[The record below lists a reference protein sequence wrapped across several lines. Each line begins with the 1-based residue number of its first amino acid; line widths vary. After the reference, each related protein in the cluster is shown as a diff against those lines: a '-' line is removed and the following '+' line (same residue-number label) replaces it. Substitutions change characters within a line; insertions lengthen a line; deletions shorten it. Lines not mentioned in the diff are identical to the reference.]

1 MKFTD
6 IFIRNPVL
14 ATVVSLLILVLGLRA
29 LAQLPVREFPQSE
42 IATVTV
48 TTQYYGANSDVIA
61 GFITTPLEAAIA
73 QAQGIDYMSS
83 TSLAGTSTITASL
96 QLNYDSN
103 RALTEISAKVN
114 SVLNQ
119 LPPQSQQPVI
129 TVSTGESTDSM
140 YLGFSSET
148 LPGNKITDYLIRVVK
163 PKLQTIP
170 GVQLAEILG
179 ERQFALRAWLDPDKL
194 AAHGLTAQDIYTA
207 LSANNYISA
216 LGSTKGQMVTVD
228 ITAGTDLHTVEEF
241 KQLVVKQSGISVVR
255 LQDVANV
262 TLGAEQ
268 YDFDALMDDR
278 QAVFVGIK
286 VAPEANVLEVIKKVR
301 DAFPDIQAQ
310 LPAGINGKINYDATD
325 YINNAIDEVIKTLIE
340 ALVIVTLV
348 IFLFLG
354 APRSVLIPALA
365 IPLSLIG
372 GFFIMLVLG
381 YSINLLTLLALVLA
395 IGLVVDDAIIVVE
408 NVDRH
413 LKEGKTPMQA
423 ALIGARELAGPIIA
437 ISVVL
442 IAVYVPIG
450 FQGGLTGSLFSE
462 FAFTLAG
469 AVGVSAVVA
478 LTLSPMLASRFLKQ
492 EHQESRLVKLIDR
505 NFEWARGRYE
515 RMLGAILKGWPAVVT
530 FGFIIIALI
539 FVMVKMSQQELAPEE
554 DQSFMIVYG
563 YSLPNASTQQMRG
576 YSKQIYDIIASH
588 PEHQQVFQF
597 TGVNGQNTT
606 LSGII
611 LKPWD
616 QREMTAGQLQP
627 ILQNE
632 VNGVAGATVYASLPP
647 PLPVGTGGVNTPVA
661 FVLGTTEPFANLDEV
676 AQRIL
681 AKAQASGKFFY
692 IDTDLK
698 IDKPQVTVNVDRN
711 KVAALGLT
719 MQDVGSALG
728 AMLGGGYVN
737 YFSISGRSYKVIPQ
751 VQQFDRINP
760 EQLKDY
766 YIRTASGAVVPA
778 STVISMKTEA
788 IPTRISHFQQLN
800 SATFS
805 AVPNAFAGVT
815 LGDALTYLRGLAD
828 EMAPLGYT
836 VDYAGQSR
844 QYMQESS
851 SFALTFAFAVIII
864 FLALAAQF
872 GSFRDPLIV
881 MMSVPMAI
889 FGAMVFIF
897 WGVKKATLNIYT
909 EVGLVTLIG
918 LIAKHGILIVQFA
931 NDEQKAGRSKWD
943 AVTAAAGIRLRPIL
957 MTTAAMVLSVVPLV
971 IATGAGAVGRNHMGL
986 VIFAGISIGTLFTLF
1001 VVPAMYLWLA
1011 AEHRQKEVGAD
1022 EDVDAVHPAPGVP

>member
-6 IFIRNPVL
+6 IFIRNAVL

-29 LAQLPVREFPQSE
+29 LAQLPVREFPKSE
-42 IATVTV
+42 LATISV

-83 TSLAGTSTITASL
+83 TSLSGTSTIAANL
-96 QLNYDSN
+96 KLNYDSN
-103 RALTEISAKVN
+103 RALAEINAKIN

-119 LPPQSQQPVI
+119 LPPQSQQPIISVI
-129 TVSTGESTDSM
+129 TGETTDSM
-140 YLGFSSET
+140 YISFFSDS
-148 LPGNKITDYLIRVVK
+148 LPGNKITDYLLRVVK

-179 ERQFALRAWLDPDKL
+179 ERQFALRAWLDPRKL

-207 LSANNYISA
+207 LAANNYISA
-216 LGSTKGQMVTVD
+216 LGSTKGQVVTVD
-228 ITAGTDLHTVEEF
+228 ITAGTDLHSVEGF
-241 KQLVVKQSGISVVR
+241 KRLIVKQEGISVVR
-255 LQDVANV
+255 LQDVATV
-262 TLGAEQ
+262 SLGAEQ
-268 YDFDALMDDR
+268 YDFDARIDDKP
-278 QAVFVGIK
+278 AVFVGIK
-286 VAPEANVLEVIKKVR
+286 VAPNANVLTVIRDVR
-301 DAFPDIQAQ
+301 NAFPEIQAQ
-310 LPAGINGKINYDATD
+310 LPTGLYARINYDATD
-325 YINNAIDEVIKTLIE
+325 YINNAIREVVKTLVE
-340 ALVIVTLV
+340 ALLIVTLV

-372 GFFIMLVLG
+372 GFFVMLVLG

-413 LKEGKTPMQA
+413 LKEGKSPMQA

-469 AVGVSAVVA
+469 AVAVSAVVA
-478 LTLSPMLASRFLKQ
+478 LTLSPMLASRLLRQ
-492 EHQESRLVKLIDR
+492 EHQENRLVKLIDR
-505 NFEWARGRYE
+505 NFEWARRSYE
-515 RMLGAILKGWPAVVT
+515 RLLTVALRNWVVVMT
-530 FGFIIIALI
+530 FGGIVIVLI
-539 FVMVKMSQQELAPEE
+539 FTMMKFTQKELAPNE
-554 DQSFMIVYG
+554 DQSFMVVYG
-563 YSLPNASTQQMRG
+563 YAQPNASIEQMLR
-576 YSKQIYDIIASH
+576 YTKQVYDIVDSH
-588 PEHQQVFQF
+588 PEAQQAFQF
-597 TGVNGQNTT
+597 TGFNGSNTT
-606 LSGII
+606 LTGVI
-611 LKPWD
+611 LKPWE
-616 QREMTAGQLQP
+616 QRELTADKLQLKVQD
-627 ILQNE
+627 E
-632 VNGVAGATVYASLPP
+632 VDKVAGATVYASLPP
-647 PLPVGTGGVNTPVA
+647 PLPTGSGGVNTSVG
-661 FVLGTTEPFANLDEV
+661 FVLGTTEPFTNLDEV
-676 AQRIL
+676 ARRIL
-681 AKAQASGKFFY
+681 DAAQASGKFYF

-698 IDKPQVTVNVDRN
+698 LNKPQVTAKVDRD
-711 KVAALGLT
+711 KVAALGMT
-719 MQDVGSALG
+719 MQDVGASLG
-728 AMLGGGYVN
+728 AMLGGGYAN

-760 EQLKDY
+760 AQLDNY
-766 YIRTASGAVVPA
+766 YIRTGSGEMVPA
-778 STVISMKTEA
+778 SSVISLKTEA

-805 AVPNAFAGVT
+805 GVPSVS
-815 LGDALTYLRGLAD
+815 LGEALDYLRGLAR
-828 EMAPLGYT
+828 EMAPRGYSI
-836 VDYAGQSR
+836 DYSGQSR
-844 QYMQESS
+844 QFMQESS
-851 SFALTFAFAVIII
+851 SFALTFVFALIII
-864 FLALAAQF
+864 FLALSAQF
-872 GSFRDPLIV
+872 SSFRDPLIV

-889 FGAMVFIF
+889 FGAMIFIF
-897 WGVKKATLNIYT
+897 LGVKKATLNIYT

-931 NDEQKAGRSKWD
+931 NDEQKAGKSKWD
-943 AVTAAAGIRLRPIL
+943 AIVAGAGIRLRPIL

-971 IATGAGAVGRNHMGL
+971 IASGAGAVGRNHMGL
-986 VIFAGISIGTLFTLF
+986 VISAGISIGTLFTLF

-1011 AEHRQKEVGAD
+1011 ADHTKQAALSAD
-1022 EDVDAVHPAPGVP
+1022 DDVDIVRPKPGVP

>member
-6 IFIRNPVL
+6 LFIRNPVL
-14 ATVVSLLILVLGLRA
+14 AAVVSLLILVLGLRA
-29 LAQLPVREFPQSE
+29 LAQLTVREFPQSE
-42 IATVTV
+42 LATINV
-48 TTQYYGANSDVIA
+48 TTQYYGANADVIA

-83 TSLAGTSTITASL
+83 TSLAGTSTIAANL
-96 QLNYDSN
+96 KLNYDSN
-103 RALTEISAKVN
+103 RALAEINAKVN
-114 SVLNQ
+114 SVVNQ
-119 LPPQSQQPVI
+119 LPPQSQQPTI
-129 TVSTGESTDSM
+129 TVSTGETTDSM
-140 YLGFSSET
+140 YISFYSDT
-148 LPGNKITDYLIRVVK
+148 LPANKITDYLLRIVK

-170 GVQLAEILG
+170 GVQLAEIVG
-179 ERQFALRAWLDPDKL
+179 ERQFALRAWLDPQRL
-194 AAHGLTAQDIYTA
+194 AAHGLTAQDVYTA
-207 LSANNYISA
+207 MAANNYISA
-216 LGSTKGQMVTVD
+216 LGSTKGQVVTVD
-228 ITAGTDLHTVEEF
+228 ITAGTDLHTVDEF
-241 KQLVVKQSGISVVR
+241 RNLIVKQKGISVVR

-262 TLGAEQ
+262 MLGAEQ
-268 YDFDALMDDR
+268 YDLDARIDDKP
-278 QAVFVGIK
+278 AVFIGIR
-286 VAPEANVLEVIKKVR
+286 VAPNANVLSVIRDVR
-301 DAFPDIQAQ
+301 EAFPEIQRQ
-310 LPAGINGKINYDATD
+310 LPDGIYSRINYDATD
-325 YINNAIDEVIKTLIE
+325 YINNAILEVEKTLIE
-340 ALVIVTLV
+340 ALVIVTIV

-372 GFFIMLVLG
+372 AFFIMLVLG

-413 LKEGKTPMQA
+413 LKEGRTPIQA

-469 AVGVSAVVA
+469 AVAVSAVVA
-478 LTLSPMLASRFLKQ
+478 LTLSPMLAARFLRA
-492 EHQESRLVKLIDR
+492 EHQESRLVQRIDR
-505 NFEWARGRYE
+505 NFEWARAVYE
-515 RMLGAILKGWPAVVT
+515 RFLTVALRNWVVVVT
-530 FGFIIIALI
+530 FGFIVIALI
-539 FVMVKMSQQELAPEE
+539 FVMIKFTQQELAPDE

-563 YSLPNASTQQMRG
+563 YSEPNIGVQQMLR
-576 YSKQIYDIIASH
+576 YRKQIYDIVAAH
-588 PEHQQVFQF
+588 PEHQQMFQL
-597 TGVNGQNTT
+597 TGFNGLNTT
-606 LSGII
+606 LTGVI

-616 QREMTAGQLQP
+616 QRKLGADKLKLAVQS
-627 ILQNE
+627 E
-632 VNGVAGATVYASLPP
+632 VDKVAGAAVYASLPP
-647 PLPVGTGGVNTPVA
+647 PLPTGSGGVNTSVG
-661 FVLGTTEPFANLDEV
+661 FVLGTTEPFTNLDEV
-676 AQRIL
+676 ARRIL
-681 AKAQASGKFFY
+681 DAAQASGKFYF

-698 IDKPQVTVNVDRN
+698 VNKPQVTATVDRN
-711 KVAALGLT
+711 KVASLGLT
-719 MQDVGSALG
+719 MQDIGTSLG
-728 AMLGGGYVN
+728 GLLGGGYVN

-751 VQQFDRINP
+751 VEQYDRINP

-766 YIRTASGAVVPA
+766 YIRAASGAMVPA
-778 STVISMKTEA
+778 STVISLKTEA

-805 AVPNAFAGVT
+805 AVPSVS
-815 LGDALTYLRGLAD
+815 LGEALEYLRGLTRD
-828 EMAPLGYT
+828 LAPAGYS
-836 VDYAGQSR
+836 VDYSGQSR
-844 QYMQESS
+844 QFMQESS
-851 SFALTFAFAVIII
+851 AFALTFAFAVIII

-897 WGVKKATLNIYT
+897 LGVKKATLNIYT

-943 AVTAAAGIRLRPIL
+943 AIVAGAGIRLRPIL

-986 VIFAGISIGTLFTLF
+986 VIFTGISIGTLFTLF

-1011 AEHRQKEVGAD
+1011 ADHRQAESASD
-1022 EDVDAVHPAPGVP
+1022 EDVDEIRPAAGVP

>member
-14 ATVVSLLILVLGLRA
+14 STVVSLLILVLGLRA
-29 LAQLPVREFPQSE
+29 LAQLPIREFPESE

-61 GFITTPLEAAIA
+61 GFITTPIEAAVA

-83 TSLAGTSTITASL
+83 TSLAGTSTVIASL
-96 QLNYDSN
+96 RLNYDSN
-103 RALTEISAKVN
+103 RALTEISTKVN

-119 LPPQSQQPVI
+119 LPPQSQQPII

-140 YLGFSSET
+140 YLGFFSDT
-148 LPGNKITDYLIRVVK
+148 LPGNKITDYLLRVVK
-163 PKLQTIP
+163 PKLQTVP
-170 GVQLAEILG
+170 GVQQAEILG
-179 ERQFALRAWLDPDKL
+179 ERQFALRAWLDPEKL

-207 LSANNYISA
+207 LAANNYISA

-241 KQLVVKQSGISVVR
+241 KNLVVKQKGISVVR

-262 TLGAEQ
+262 TLGAEN
-268 YDFDALMDDR
+268 YDSDALMDD
-278 QAVFVGIK
+278 QNAVFIGIK
-286 VAPEANVLEVIKKVR
+286 VAPEANVLSVIGEVRKV
-301 DAFPDIQAQ
+301 FPDVQAQ
-310 LPAGINGKINYDATD
+310 LPAGLYAKINYDATD
-325 YINNAIDEVIKTLIE
+325 YINNAIREVEKTLIE

-354 APRSVLIPALA
+354 APRSVAIPAIA

-413 LKEGKTPMQA
+413 LKEGKTPIQA
-423 ALIGARELAGPIIA
+423 ALVGARELAGPIIA

-469 AVGVSAVVA
+469 AVAVSAVVA
-478 LTLSPMLASRFLKQ
+478 LTLSPMLASQFLRQ

-505 NFEWARGRYE
+505 NFEWTRKVYE
-515 RMLGAILKGWPAVVT
+515 RVLHVALRNWVVVVV
-530 FGFIIIALI
+530 FGFIVIALI
-539 FVMVKMSQQELAPEE
+539 FVMTKFTQQELAPNE

-563 YSLPNASTQQMRG
+563 YSQPNAGTNQMKR
-576 YSKQIYDIIASH
+576 YAKQIYDIIAGH
-588 PEHQQVFQF
+588 PEHEQVFQF
-597 TGVNGQNTT
+597 TGVNGLNTT

-616 QREMTAGQLQP
+616 QREKGAAELQVE
-627 ILQNE
+627 IQQQ

-647 PLPVGTGGVNTPVA
+647 PLPTGTGGVNTPVA
-661 FVLGTTEPFANLDEV
+661 FVIGTTEPFANLNEV
-676 AQRIL
+676 AQSIL
-681 AKAQASGKFFY
+681 SKAEASGKFYY

-698 IDKPQVTVNVDRN
+698 LDKPQVTVDVQRD
-711 KVAALGLT
+711 KVASLGLT
-719 MQDVGSALG
+719 MQDVGAALG

-751 VQQFDRINP
+751 VQQFDRLNP
-760 EQLKDY
+760 DQLKSY
-766 YIRTASGAVVPA
+766 YLRAADGTMVPA
-778 STVISMKTEA
+778 STVISLRTDT

-805 AVPNAFAGVT
+805 AVPSGS
-815 LGDALTYLRGLAD
+815 LGDALDYLRTTA
-828 EMAPLGYT
+828 EEIMPQGYSI
-836 VDYAGQSR
+836 DYGGQSR

-889 FGAMVFIF
+889 FGAMIFIF
-897 WGVKKATLNIYT
+897 LGVKKATLNIYT

-931 NDEQKAGRSKWD
+931 NDEQRAGKSKWD
-943 AVTAAAGIRLRPIL
+943 AIVSGAGIRLRPIL

-986 VIFAGISIGTLFTLF
+986 VIFTGISIGTLFTLF

-1011 AEHRQKEVGAD
+1011 EDHRKSKLVSD
-1022 EDVDAVHPAPGVP
+1022 EGIDTVRPSIGVP